1 MATKEYPGTDGLHVG
16 EMAQELA
23 SYDVYMGAPILIL
36 ENTTPMERER
46 FNFGQ
51 LMVAAERRI
60 VAEYQQMAEED
71 PEAVRKAYNQ
81 LVGETNDA
89 L

>member
-23 SYDVYMGAPILIL
+23 SYDVYMGAPVLIL

-60 VAEYQQMAEED
+60 AARYQQMAQED
-71 PEAVRKAYNQ
+71 PEGVREAYKR
-81 LVGETNDA
+81 LLGGSNDA